1 MRVQWPPLPTPL
13 PWHRIAALM
22 KTANPGGYAKSLRTI
37 GQALETL
44 QLGAFALKR
53 DGNNC
58 VVQGEAQL
66 RPARKFSLDNERS
79 ALPGIW
85 MRLQRQRLEQ
95 EGRSPT
101 AHSSTALE
109 LCYSPADIAQLEREG
124 RARRRDPNG
133 IPYPNSI
140 PQLLRA
146 VGTYLDGKGARLLGL
161 VRRNER
167 VTIYYSMGTRRLYRE
182 HLTGPLLHEISVSM
196 YLRRTIRSEDNQR
209 LH

>member
-1 MRVQWPPLPTPL
+1 MRPGY
-13 PWHRIAALM
+13 
-22 KTANPGGYAKSLRTI
+22 KTGYAKSLRTV

-44 QLGAFALKR
+44 KLGTFALKS

-58 VVQGEAQL
+58 VVQGDAQL
-66 RPARKFSLDNERS
+66 KITGESPPIRERS

-85 MRLQRQRLEQ
+85 IKLQKQRSEQ
-95 EGRSPT
+95 ERCPPASASPM
-101 AHSSTALE
+101 ALE
-109 LCYSPADIAQLEREG
+109 LCYSPADIAQLESEG
-124 RARRRDPNG
+124 RARRRDPDG
-133 IPYPNSI
+133 IPYPNSL

-167 VTIYYSMGTRRLYRE
+167 VTVYYDMGTRRCYRE
-182 HLTGPLLHEISVSM
+182 HLTGPILHEISVTM
-196 YLRRTIRSEDNQR
+196 YLRRTIREESKKA

>member
-1 MRVQWPPLPTPL
+1 MRPGY
-13 PWHRIAALM
+13 
-22 KTANPGGYAKSLRTI
+22 KTGYAKSLRTV

-44 QLGAFALKR
+44 KLGTFALKS

-58 VVQGEAQL
+58 VVQGEAQFQL
-66 RPARKFSLDNERS
+66 PGELPPAKERS

-85 MRLQRQRLEQ
+85 VKLQRQRREQ
-95 EGRSPT
+95 ERCPPASGSPM
-101 AHSSTALE
+101 ALE

-124 RARRRDPNG
+124 RARRRDPDG
-133 IPYPNSI
+133 IPYPNSL

-161 VRRNER
+161 VKRKEK
-167 VTIYYSMGTRRLYRE
+167 VTIYYDMGTRRCYQE
-182 HLTGPLLHEISVSM
+182 HLTGPHLHEISVLM
-196 YLRRTIRSEDNQR
+196 YLRRTIRAENNKA